1 MSGGPEVAYTLP
13 SGRRVTL
20 TTPTVGDQEQLRRQL
35 LEQYKAEPNALSRV
49 VYELGLTLPKA
60 CLQADSGATN
70 GALDPDAR
78 YRCQDWPLSDML
90 AYLAFYDALIGV
102 EEADAEAA
110 REAAKAFR
118 AGLRGSA

>member
-1 MSGGPEVAYTLP
+1 VSESNGQVGYTLP
-13 SGRRVTL
+13 SGRRGML
-20 TTPTVGDQEQLRRQL
+20 APPTVGDQEKLRRQL

-49 VYELGLTLPKA
+49 VYDLGLTLPKA
-60 CLQADSGATN
+60 CLTADSGAPN

-102 EEADAEAA
+102 EESDAEAA
-110 REAAKAFR
+110 REAARAFR
-118 AGLRGSA
+118 ASIR